1 MNELKELFND
11 IKSIFK
17 NEGIEVEAKSEVQTE
32 TTETEQT
39 EVSEETVEST
49 TEKFEDV
56 VLADGTVAQ
65 IEPEVVV
72 GAAVVVEVEGELL
85 PAPDGEHELSD
96 GRKIVT
102 EAGVVVEVV
111 EVEEEEAPEVEA
123 EEEEEAEMS
132 APLTES
138 QEREAKKIIESIVTE
153 RVFGMEATLSE
164 EFTELKNDIANL
176 KESFAK
182 LLGLTEK
189 LLVEPTKEAVKK
201 RSSAFK
207 ALKKESNNDIIK
219 ILKSKKIIN

>member
-17 NEGIEVEAKSEVQTE
+17 NEGVEVETESNIQTE

-39 EVSEETVEST
+39 EVSEETGEST

-85 PAPDGEHELSD
+85 PAPDGEHEFSD
-96 GRKIVT
+96 GRKIMT
-102 EAGVVVEVV
+102 EGGVIVEVV

-123 EEEEEAEMS
+123 EEEEEEEMS
-132 APLTES
+132 TPLSES

-164 EFTELKNDIANL
+164 EFNELKKDITNL
-176 KESFAK
+176 RESFAK
-182 LLGLTEK
+182 LLELTEK
-189 LLVEPTKEAVKK
+189 LLVEPTNDAVKK
-201 RSSAFK
+201 RTSAFK
-207 ALKKESNNDIIK
+207 AFKKDTKKDIISV
-219 ILKSKKIIN
+219 LKSKKIIN

>member
-17 NEGIEVEAKSEVQTE
+17 SEGVEVETESNIQTE

-102 EAGVVVEVV
+102 EGGVIVEVV
-111 EVEEEEAPEVEA
+111 EVEEEAPEVEA
-123 EEEEEAEMS
+123 EEEEEEEMS
-132 APLTES
+132 TPLSES

-164 EFTELKNDIANL
+164 EFNELKKDVTNL
-176 KESFAK
+176 RESFAK
-182 LLGLTEK
+182 LLELTEK
-189 LLVEPTKEAVKK
+189 LLVEPTKDAVKK
-201 RSSAFK
+201 RNSAFK
-207 ALKKESNNDIIK
+207 AFKKDTKKDIISV
-219 ILKSKKIIN
+219 LKSKKIIN

>member
-17 NEGIEVEAKSEVQTE
+17 NEGVEVEAKSEVQTE

-96 GRKIVT
+96 GRKVVT
-102 EAGVVVEVV
+102 EAGVIVEVV